1 MRFRARTPEERAER
15 AAEREGDKLL
25 RRQAKRDAARD
36 ARIAAGTYRAPGRP
50 RVDPEAKKAKNTA
63 TRLRWEA
70 ETREKLAGEMRI
82 AREALAAAKEAYARE
97 ADPTEETREAL
108 RAAKV
113 AFTEKQEAFLSV
125 NGWQGMI
132 IRAYQRN
139 GDLPSDP
146 RSRGTIRYFTTAGKP
161 AYDALFA
168 EWVASVGAEVDDQGD
183 GFGAKEW
190 SPEEVAIIR
199 ERSRAAYVARGGVIR
214 EVGSNA
220 IEEKEEKRSL
230 DLKV

>member
-15 AAEREGDKLL
+15 AAEREGNKLL
-25 RRQAKRDAARD
+25 RRQAKRDAAR
-36 ARIAAGTYRAPGRP
+36 AAAVAAGTYRAPGRP
-50 RVDPEAKKAKNTA
+50 RVAPEAKKAKNKA

-70 ETREKLAGEMRI
+70 ETREKLAGGVRI

-113 AFTEKQEAFLSV
+113 AFSEKQEAFLSV

-132 IRAYQRN
+132 IRAYQKN
-139 GDLPSDP
+139 GDLPTDR
-146 RSRGTIRYFTTAGKP
+146 RSLGMIRYFTTVGKP
-161 AYDALFA
+161 SYDAQFA
-168 EWVASVGAEVDDQGD
+168 EWIASVGAEVDDQGD

-214 EVGSNA
+214 EVRSEP
-220 IEEKEEKRSL
+220 IEEKQKI
-230 DLKV
+230 